1 MRTLSTA
8 TKFMEILPGPVARA
22 MLAAMSFKPYGKKI
36 GPLCSVAVKLGQTAV
51 YAPEHELWG
60 VVTCDEC
67 REKFVIGPHRI
78 HGSRIGEQDCAK
90 RLEALLNEDHKQNRP
105 HADSYEIPD

>member
-8 TKFMEILPGPVARA
+8 RKFMEILPGPVARA

-51 YAPEHELWG
+51 YAPE
-60 VVTCDEC
+60 
-67 REKFVIGPHRI
+67 R
-78 HGSRIGEQDCAK
+78 S
-90 RLEALLNEDHKQNRP
+90 
-105 HADSYEIPD
+105 